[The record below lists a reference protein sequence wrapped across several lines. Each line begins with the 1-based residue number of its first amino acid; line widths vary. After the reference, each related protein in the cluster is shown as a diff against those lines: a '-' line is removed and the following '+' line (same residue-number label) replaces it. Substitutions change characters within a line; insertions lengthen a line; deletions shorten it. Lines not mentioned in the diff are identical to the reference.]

1 MHTTYGHYIILLYYE
16 SIHSN
21 TRLYSMHTTT
31 VCILADE
38 KASEE
43 RKVSF
48 FAHPH
53 SEWNTVKE
61 FVDRSHPTIYMW
73 RLFFGAGRRCHAV
86 AAVAAT
92 MGLYGEG
99 APLSCESSSG
109 VSSAPLDVAIL
120 ERTRGFS
127 ECEGAAT
134 VAVAPCS
141 KEVGHR
147 CKLARALDGP
157 GRNSL
162 LP

>member
-1 MHTTYGHYIILLYYE
+1 MHTTYGYYIILLYYE

-109 VSSAPLDVAIL
+109 VSSSSSKDASHPPPL
-120 ERTRGFS
+120 S
-127 ECEGAAT
+127 
-134 VAVAPCS
+134 PCPIFANGGS
-141 KEVGHR
+141 
-147 CKLARALDGP
+147 AL
-157 GRNSL
+157 SL
-162 LP
+162 PIM